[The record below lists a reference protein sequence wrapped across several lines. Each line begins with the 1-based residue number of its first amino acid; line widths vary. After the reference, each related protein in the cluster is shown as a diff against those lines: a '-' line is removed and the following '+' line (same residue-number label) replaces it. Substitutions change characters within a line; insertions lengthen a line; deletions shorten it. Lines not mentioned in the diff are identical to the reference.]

1 MTFRTWLRNNF
12 VAGVLV
18 LVPLLGTIAL
28 FWWLF
33 GRVTG
38 PGYNWLLRSFQ
49 TEKTVQSV
57 MVRRAD
63 VHWLEQDQPLAQAR
77 DLVLRTGGYRFPVYA
92 RQVDNPV
99 GLFLLRH
106 LPKDA
111 TPEELS
117 RTRVKDVMYPWIS
130 TVPANKNISEL
141 QREFEQTRQQVAVVV
156 DKSGRV
162 AGLVTDEDLLQKGGT
177 YVIITQFL
185 QKNQLLFRLV
195 VFFLMIALTVLIGI
209 LARNFLGR
217 RVLRIGETFL
227 TKIPIVSRVYI
238 ALKQISQAFWG
249 QNKTVFTGVVLL
261 EYPRKGL
268 FTIGFVTSPGRGEV
282 KAKSDEKLLNVFL
295 PTTPNPTSGWFVMV
309 PEKHAV
315 PLDMKVEDA
324 LKMVISGGAV
334 VPEYPR
340 LGNVPKPTPDEEQE
354 ESPREQEVPTPQ
366 TG

>member
-1 MTFRTWLRNNF
+1 MFRTWLRNNF

-18 LVPLLGTIAL
+18 LVPLLGTAAL

-38 PGYNWLLRSFQ
+38 PGYNWLLRRFQ
-49 TEKTVQSV
+49 TEKTVENV
-57 MVRRAD
+57 MVPRAD
-63 VHWLEQDQPLAQAR
+63 VHWLEQDQTLADAR
-77 DLVLRTGGYRFPVYA
+77 QVILRTRRNRFPVYA
-92 RQVDNPV
+92 RQIDNAV
-99 GLFLLRH
+99 GLFLARH

-111 TPEELS
+111 SPEELS

-130 TVPANKNISEL
+130 TVSASKNVSEL

-162 AGLVTDEDLLQKGGT
+162 TGLVTHEDLLEKGGA
-177 YVIITQFL
+177 YVVITQFL
-185 QKNQLLFRLV
+185 QKNQLLFRLIV
-195 VFFLMIALTVLIGI
+195 LFLMFGLIVLIGI

-217 RVLRIGETFL
+217 RVLRIGETLL
-227 TKIPIVSRVYI
+227 TRIPIVSRVYI

-340 LGNVPKPTPDEEQE
+340 SANIPKPGPDDEEEESHREE
-354 ESPREQEVPTPQ
+354 ESPAAQ